1 MAKMPAT
8 ARAIDYA
15 KSHPQFSVGVHLTYT
30 SDGPETP
37 MSEPKD
43 IHELAPNGRFMETL
57 QVRVMPI
64 LNKIPIDQIE
74 RETIAQITFLRDQGV
89 KISHVDS
96 HCHVHKFGPFIRAL
110 RNVLPSFGITKVRS
124 TGHLSP

>member
-1 MAKMPAT
+1 
-8 ARAIDYA
+8 
-15 KSHPQFSVGVHLTYT
+15 
-30 SDGPETP
+30 

-43 IHELAPNGRFMETL
+43 IPELAPNGRFMETL